1 SCYFIPNEGVPGD
14 STRKCMDLKGNKH
27 PINS

>member
-14 STRKCMDLKGNKH
+14 STRKCMDL
-27 PINS
+27 